1 MHQSLLKACL
11 SYEFYSNNKT
21 KLRASLFDDTFKD
34 LYKTI
39 EAMHTKF
46 AIDITGNE
54 MFSYWKAQNPTSTE
68 SWSDEI
74 GVLVSEISSAEVL
87 NLAIAEDVIS
97 NLWQQSI
104 GLDIADL
111 GIAMSEGDVS
121 AMDRLNGLLEK
132 VAGGYLPNQFDDC
145 IVTADIYEMLA
156 AVSDENMFKFNIET
170 LSRNVY
176 GIGRG
181 DFGVIA
187 AYSNVGKTAFA
198 ISLCAGPGGF
208 CEQGA
213 KVGYIANEEIAKKTR
228 LRALMAYTGLTKDEC
243 IFDPH
248 AAGARFQG
256 IKDKITFVDAQ
267 AWDIH
272 TLDAFIAREKFDV
285 VCVDMG
291 DKISLTSKHESGH
304 ERLRE
309 LYYRLRELAKKH
321 NCAVFALSQASSV
334 AQGRTRITMDMM
346 EGSKLGKA
354 AESDIMLGIGKADDP
369 NNPDDPT
376 RYINVMKNKISGW
389 HGLVTC
395 SLNTGNHRFE
405 V

>member
-1 MHQSLLKACL
+1 LHQSLLKACL

-87 NLAIAEDVIS
+87 NPAIAEDVIS
-97 NLWQQSI
+97 NLWRQSI

-121 AMDRLNGLLEK
+121 AMDRLNVLLET
-132 VAGGYLPNQFDDC
+132 VSSGYVPNRFDDC
-145 IVTADIYEMLA
+145 IVTDDIYEMLA
-156 AVSDENMFKFNIET
+156 AVSDENRFKFNIPT
-170 LSRNVY
+170 LSKEVY
-176 GIGRG
+176 GLARG
-181 DFGVIA
+181 EFACFA

-198 ISLCAGPGGF
+198 ISLSAAPGGF

-213 KVGYIANEEIAKKTR
+213 KVGYIANEEFGKRVK
-228 LRALMAYTGLTKDEC
+228 LRAVQAYAGMTKEEV
-243 IFDPH
+243 IFEPRK
-248 AAGARFQG
+248 AAAIYSG
-256 IKDKITFVDAQ
+256 IKDKLIFADAQ
-267 AWDIH
+267 DWDVQ
-272 TLDAFIAREKFDV
+272 TLDAYLGQGNFGV
-285 VCVDMG
+285 VFVDMA
-291 DKISLTSKHESGH
+291 DKISLSSNFNSSH
-304 ERLRE
+304 ERRAD

-321 NCAVFALSQASSV
+321 NVALIGMSQASGEAEGKTRLTMSMLAGSRV
-334 AQGRTRITMDMM
+334 AKQAECDLLIG
-346 EGSKLGKA
+346 LGKGN
-354 AESDIMLGIGKADDP
+354 S
-369 NNPDDPT
+369 PDEDKDPT

-389 HGLVTC
+389 HGMIICNLDADR
-395 SLNTGNHRFE
+395 NRYGA
-405 V
+405 

>member
-1 MHQSLLKACL
+1 MDQSLLKSCL
-11 SYEFYSNNKT
+11 SYEFYNSNKA
-21 KLRASLFDDTFKD
+21 KLRPTLFDDSLKD
-34 LYKTI
+34 IYKTLVS
-39 EAMHTKF
+39 MHDKF
-46 AIDITGNE
+46 EQDISPLE
-54 MFSYWKAQNPTSTE
+54 MFSFWKSQNPTSTA
-68 SWSDEI
+68 SWDDEI
-74 GVLVSEISSAEVL
+74 KGLVHSIDKAEILTPVIATEV
-87 NLAIAEDVIS
+87 IE
-97 NLWQQSI
+97 NLWRQSI

-111 GIAMSEGDVS
+111 GIKMSEGDVS
-121 AMDRLNGLLEK
+121 AMDHLNELLQK
-132 VAGGYLPNQFDDC
+132 VAGGYVPNQFDDC
-145 IVTADIYEMLA
+145 ICDADIYEMLA
-156 AVSDENMFKFNIET
+156 AVSNENKFKFNIET

-213 KVGYIANEEIAKKTR
+213 KVGYIANEEISMKSR
-228 LRALMAYTGLTKDEC
+228 LRALMAYTGLTKEEC
-243 IFDPH
+243 EFDPQ

-256 IKDKITFVDAQ
+256 IKDKITFADAQ
-267 AWDIH
+267 AWDIT

-285 VCVDMG
+285 VIVDMG
-291 DKISLTSKHESGH
+291 DKISLTTQFASDHL
-304 ERLRE
+304 RLRH
-309 LYYRLRELAKKH
+309 LYYRLRELAKTH
-321 NCAVFALSQASSV
+321 NLALLALSQASAE

-395 SLNTGNHRFE
+395 SLNIGNHRFE

>member
-1 MHQSLLKACL
+1 MDQSLLKSCL
-11 SYEFYSNNKT
+11 SYDFYNSNKA
-21 KLRASLFDDTFKD
+21 KLRPTLFDDSLKD
-34 LYKTI
+34 IYKTLVL
-39 EAMHTKF
+39 MHDKF
-46 AIDITGNE
+46 QQDISPLE
-54 MFSYWKAQNPTSTE
+54 MFSFWKSQNPTSTA
-68 SWSDEI
+68 SWDEEI
-74 GVLVSEISSAEVL
+74 QGLVNSIAKAEILTPV
-87 NLAIAEDVIS
+87 IATDVIE
-97 NLWQQSI
+97 NLWRQSI

-111 GIAMSEGDVS
+111 GIKMSEGDVE
-121 AMDRLNGLLEK
+121 AMDHLDALLKK
-132 VAGGYLPNQFDDC
+132 VSGGYAPNNFQDA
-145 IVTADIYEMLA
+145 IVTDDIYEMLA

-170 LSRNVY
+170 LSKNVY

-213 KVGYIANEEIAKKTR
+213 KVGYIANEEIAMKTR